1 MRSHLR
7 CALSS
12 KSLIWRVISRNYFG
26 TAIAI
31 QSQKAELAVWPVLI
45 GLRMNRRLLT
55 ILLTAFVIA
64 CVCTYFVARVVRNLA
79 GAQQTATTT
88 VVAAASDLKLGTL
101 LTKGDLTTIQIAG
114 SIPKGVL
121 LKPEDAIG
129 RGVVSNLYQGEPI
142 LESRLAPVGSG
153 GGLAATIPSG
163 MRACAV
169 KVDDVVGVSGFA
181 TPGMR
186 VDVLISGNPP
196 DEQNAATTT
205 GPKVKTLLQNIQVL
219 SAGTDIQK
227 DAQGKPQQVQVVN
240 LMVTPDQAEILSL
253 ATSQEKIQLVLR
265 NPLDTQISQTTG
277 TVVKNLFADK
287 NPPPAKARPAAVVRK
302 AAPSVYTIEVIN
314 GSQRSDQ
321 KFATP
326 EVKK

>member
-1 MRSHLR
+1 
-7 CALSS
+7 
-12 KSLIWRVISRNYFG
+12 
-26 TAIAI
+26 
-31 QSQKAELAVWPVLI
+31 
-45 GLRMNRRLLT
+45 MNRRLLT
-55 ILLTAFVIA
+55 ILLSAFVIA
-64 CVCTYFVARVVRNLA
+64 AVCAFLVWRVVAVRLQA
-79 GAQQTATTT
+79 ATHQADTT
-88 VVAAASDLKLGTL
+88 RVVAAAADLKLGTL
-101 LTKGDLTTIQIAG
+101 ITAANLTTIEIGGQP
-114 SIPKGVL
+114 PKGAL
-121 LKPEDAIG
+121 LKPEQVVG
-129 RGVVSNLYQGEPI
+129 RGVVADIFSGESI
-142 LESRLAPVGSG
+142 MEGRLAPVGSG
-153 GGLAATIPSG
+153 GGLAATIPNG

-196 DEQNAATTT
+196 GEQSEAAAAT

-240 LMVTPDQAEILSL
+240 LLVTPDQAEILSL

-265 NPLDTQISQTTG
+265 NPLDTQISQTPG
-277 TVVKNLFADK
+277 TAVRNLFADK
-287 NPPPAKARPAAVVRK
+287 TPPPAKVKAAVAVVHK
-302 AAPSVYTIEVIN
+302 AAPPVYTIEILN

-326 EVKK
+326 GGKQ